1 MGQIHQMSISS
12 KAKFMINRWIWDYPL
27 MGTKSQAISDQI
39 QRFIQ
44 QSIGLS
50 RLIGIKSIQNNA
62 VPTPATIGS
71 PKFGIRV
78 CVHRYQVAE
87 WPRTGDQPSLPW
99 DYTSMNIICVSWS
112 LNRFHMNLPYI
123 YINIYQ
129 IFWRWNAKIQPA
141 VKQKSTSMASAGEDS
156 DARLW
161 HDGHGLVLDLRLR
174 GGLRRLGQRREAQV
188 GDWRC
193 WKNDVFW
200 GKLGM
205 WWYFIFYFIL
215 YYCIY
220 IYIYILYIYCYDLLS
235 LWSLFS
241 NISHCSYYSHFSH
254 CSRYSHSHDGYQF
267 YCIFFCCSEYS
278 AEILRFMIDVMG
290 NRTIGAF

>member
-1 MGQIHQMSISS
+1 MTRWWVL
-12 KAKFMINRWIWDYPL
+12 KAKQY
-27 MGTKSQAISDQI
+27 QI
-39 QRFIQ
+39 K
-44 QSIGLS
+44 SIGLS
-50 RLIGIKSIQNNA
+50 NNPLVYPDWLGSNPFKIIKSQHPQPSE
-62 VPTPATIGS
+62 VL
-71 PKFGIRV
+71 FGIRV

-129 IFWRWNAKIQPA
+129 KFWRWNAKIQPA

-174 GGLRRLGQRREAQV
+174 GGLRWLGQRREAQV

-193 WKNDVFW
+193 WKKRCFW

-220 IYIYILYIYCYDLLS
+220 IYTVMICYHYD
-235 LWSLFS
+235 
-241 NISHCSYYSHFSH
+241 HCSQTFLTVLIILTFLIVLVTLIVMMVISFIA
-254 CSRYSHSHDGYQF
+254 
-267 YCIFFCCSEYS
+267 YCFVVVI
-278 AEILRFMIDVMG
+278 IL
-290 NRTIGAF
+290 

>member
-12 KAKFMINRWIWDYPL
+12 KTKFMINRWIWDDP

-39 QRFIQ
+39 QWFIQ

-129 IFWRWNAKIQPA
+129 KFWRWNAKIQPA

-174 GGLRRLGQRREAQV
+174 GGLRWLGQRREAQV

-193 WKNDVFW
+193 WKKRWFLGEVGDV
-200 GKLGM
+200 M
-205 WWYFIFYFIL
+205 IL
-215 YYCIY
+215 YILFYSVLL
-220 IYIYILYIYCYDLLS
+220 YIYILYTVMICYHYD
-235 LWSLFS
+235 
-241 NISHCSYYSHFSH
+241 HCSHTFLTVLIILTFLIVLVTLIVMMVISFIAY
-254 CSRYSHSHDGYQF
+254 
-267 YCIFFCCSEYS
+267 FFVVVI
-278 AEILRFMIDVMG
+278 IL
-290 NRTIGAF
+290 

>member
-12 KAKFMINRWIWDYPL
+12 KTKFMINRWIWDDP

-39 QRFIQ
+39 QWFIQ

-129 IFWRWNAKIQPA
+129 KFWRWNAKIQPA

-174 GGLRRLGQRREAQV
+174 GGLRWLGQRREAQV

-193 WKNDVFW
+193 WKQRCFW

-220 IYIYILYIYCYDLLS
+220 IYILLWSVIIMIIVLKHFS
-235 LWSLFS
+235 LFLLFSLFS
-241 NISHCSYYSHFSH
+241 LFSLL
-254 CSRYSHSHDGYQF
+254 S
-267 YCIFFCCSEYS
+267 
-278 AEILRFMIDVMG
+278 
-290 NRTIGAF
+290 

>member
-12 KAKFMINRWIWDYPL
+12 KTKFMINRWIWDDP

-39 QRFIQ
+39 QGFIQ

-129 IFWRWNAKIQPA
+129 KFWRWNAKIQPA
-141 VKQKSTSMASAGEDS
+141 VKQKSTSMASAGGGFWCTAVAWWAWAGTRS
-156 DARLW
+156 SSTWRATMAW
-161 HDGHGLVLDLRLR
+161 TTPGSASWGLEMLKKTMVF
-174 GGLRRLGQRREAQV
+174 GGS
-188 GDWRC
+188 
-193 WKNDVFW
+193 W
-200 GKLGM
+200 GCDDTL
-205 WWYFIFYFIL
+205 YSIL
-215 YYCIY
+215 FCTIV
-220 IYIYILYIYCYDLLS
+220 YIYILYTVMICYHYD
-235 LWSLFS
+235 
-241 NISHCSYYSHFSH
+241 HCSHTFLTVLIILTFLIVLVTLIVMMVISFIAY
-254 CSRYSHSHDGYQF
+254 
-267 YCIFFCCSEYS
+267 FFVVVI
-278 AEILRFMIDVMG
+278 IL
-290 NRTIGAF
+290 